1 MIDLIL
7 DSRGRPLV
15 SICEMTGRSNSGLRD
30 ATRDTYDEDEG
41 ADL

>member
-1 MIDLIL
+1 MIDLIC

-15 SICEMTGRSNSGLRD
+15 SICEMTGRFNSRLRD
-30 ATRDTYDEDEG
+30 TTRDTYDDDEG